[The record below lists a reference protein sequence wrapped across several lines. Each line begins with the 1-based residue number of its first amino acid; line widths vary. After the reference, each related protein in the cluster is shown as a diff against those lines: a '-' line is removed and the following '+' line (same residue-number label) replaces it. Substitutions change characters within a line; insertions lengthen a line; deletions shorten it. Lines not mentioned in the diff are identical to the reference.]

1 MIQSHFD
8 KLKVGSIVVIN
19 KNLVSKNSRSFITE
33 LDSYGYMKDLAGTV
47 AKVISINSKDVHMKD
62 AKTGQVLGEESQG
75 HNGWF
80 WSRDTIR
87 HPRANEKVGAANE

>member
-19 KNLVSKNSRSFITE
+19 KNLVIKNSRSFITK
-33 LDSYGYMKDLAGTV
+33 LDPRGHMSGLAGTV
-47 AKVISINSKDVHMKD
+47 AKVISINSKDVHLKD

-75 HNGWF
+75 HNGWY

-87 HPRANEKVGAANE
+87 HPRGSERDS